1 MFALLAIGVD
11 RQMLIRSR
19 YAICAPRMVFCF
31 LIEYDSQS
39 RVLAVLSIHEPFS
52 IFGRGCFS
60 HLTPLAHAAIM
71 TTDVIQ
77 ETPSAVDV
85 GSASQ
90 PPTARRNG
98 SASKG
103 RSWGR
108 VLLIVGVIAVLGAGA
123 AFIPGAMSSS
133 ETIGPRLTHTIQRG
147 DLLVTVIE
155 QGTLESSNNTE
166 VKCKVRGFSTV
177 TWVIP
182 TGTVVKPGD
191 ELVRLDTLVIEE
203 QYSLTKTNTFIAT
216 ATLEES
222 KANVAKADIAIDA
235 YTQGTFRQQLQ
246 LLEKQLAANKRN
258 LRNARKMLNRSETLF
273 RKGYA
278 TDLEVEGNAFTVTQ
292 AKLELKVKLTEIKVL
307 KEFTKEMRM
316 VTMQGNLT
324 ASHSKMA
331 ADEAGL
337 AMEQKRRDRA
347 KLELAACVIKAER
360 GGLVI
365 YPSAAAWKR
374 TPDITEGATVRKD
387 QVLLLMPDLSKM
399 QIKVGIHESI
409 IDRIRPGLQARV
421 TLPDRTL
428 EAKVSTVASV
438 TRPAGWWTGNVVKYD
453 TIIELPTDEGLKPGM
468 SAEVEVVI
476 AVHKNVLKIPVA
488 AVVETDEGDFCW
500 VKTAEG
506 TVRRLLKLGDSND
519 IFVVVKGGLKEGDE
533 VALNPTAFID
543 EARDNALT
551 TLEETVP
558 QEPTEETESDSTD
571 STTKPM
577 QSTP

>member
-1 MFALLAIGVD
+1 
-11 RQMLIRSR
+11 
-19 YAICAPRMVFCF
+19 
-31 LIEYDSQS
+31 
-39 RVLAVLSIHEPFS
+39 
-52 IFGRGCFS
+52 
-60 HLTPLAHAAIM
+60 M

-77 ETPSAVDV
+77 ETPSAVD
-85 GSASQ
+85 GGEPLQQ
-90 PPTARRNG
+90 PIARHSDR
-98 SASKG
+98 ASKG

-108 VLLIVGVIAVLGAGA
+108 GLFVLGVIAVLGAGA
-123 AFIPGAMSSS
+123 TFIPGFISSPES
-133 ETIGPRLTHTIQRG
+133 TGPRLTHKIQRG

-182 TGTVVKPGD
+182 TGTVVMPGD

-222 KANVAKADIAIDA
+222 KASVAKADIAIDA
-235 YTQGTFRQQLQ
+235 YKEGTFRQQLQ

-258 LRNARKMLNRSETLF
+258 LRNARKMLDRSETLF

-292 AKLELKVKLTEIKVL
+292 AELELKVKLTEIKVL
-307 KEFTKEMRM
+307 KEFTKEMQM

-324 ASHSKMA
+324 ATHSKMA
-331 ADEAGL
+331 ADQAGL
-337 AMEQKRRDRA
+337 AMEEKRRDRA
-347 KLELAACVIKAER
+347 KLELAACVIRAER

-409 IDRIRPGLQARV
+409 IDRIRRGLQVRV

-428 EAKVSTVASV
+428 EATVSTVASV

-453 TIIELPTDEGLKPGM
+453 TIIELPTEEGLKPGM

-476 AVHKNVLKIPVA
+476 AEHEYVLKIPVA

-506 TVRRLLKLGDSND
+506 STRRLLKLGDSND
-519 IFVVVKGGLKEGDE
+519 VFIVVEAGLKEGDE
-533 VALNPTAFID
+533 VVLNPTAFID
-543 EARDNALT
+543 EAREDALT
-551 TLEETVP
+551 TLEETDS
-558 QEPTEETESDSTD
+558 QEPEEEAESDSTD
-571 STTKPM
+571 SKAKPSK
-577 QSTP
+577 STP